1 MSRALRERGARVLE
15 YPTITIRPP
24 ADRGPLRD
32 ALARL
37 GRYDWAVFTSVNG
50 VRRVREEL
58 EADGRDLGA
67 LADLRLAAIGPST
80 ADALREG
87 GLEVEVVPEEYR
99 AEALAGMLAG
109 EVRGRR
115 VLLARAAEARDVLP
129 ERLRDAGAEVDEVP
143 AYETLTASPEDVDL
157 GGRLATGDVD
167 WLTFTASSTVRN
179 FVRLVGADA
188 GRARVAC
195 IGPVTAGT
203 ARELGLPVDLVASDY
218 TIPGLVRALAEFD
231 SGGRSS

>member
-1 MSRALRERGARVLE
+1 
-15 YPTITIRPP
+15 
-24 ADRGPLRD
+24 
-32 ALARL
+32 
-37 GRYDWAVFTSVNG
+37 
-50 VRRVREEL
+50 
-58 EADGRDLGA
+58 
-67 LADLRLAAIGPST
+67 
-80 ADALREG
+80 
-87 GLEVEVVPEEYR
+87 
-99 AEALAGMLAG
+99 
-109 EVRGRR
+109 

-129 ERLRDAGAEVDEVP
+129 ERLREAGADVDEVP